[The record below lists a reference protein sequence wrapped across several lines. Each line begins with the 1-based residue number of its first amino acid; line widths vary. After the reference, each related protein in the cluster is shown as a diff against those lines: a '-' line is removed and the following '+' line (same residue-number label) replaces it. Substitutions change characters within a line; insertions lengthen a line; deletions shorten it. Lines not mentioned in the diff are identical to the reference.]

1 MRECALFVLPSW
13 YEGLGNVYLEAMS
26 AERPAIACRG
36 QGIEEVIH
44 HGENGWLIEPK
55 NLSDLTAALHS
66 LLSDQFLREKLGRNG
81 RQTVLKDYTLAHQA
95 SRLLSLY
102 RESLP

>member
-1 MRECALFVLPSW
+1 
-13 YEGLGNVYLEAMS
+13 VYLEAMS

-44 HGENGWLIEPK
+44 HGENGWVIEPK
-55 NLSDLTAALHS
+55 NLTDLTAAPRA
-66 LLSDQFLREKLGRNG
+66 LLSDQLLSEKLACNG
-81 RQTVLKDYTLAHQA
+81 RQTLLQGYALAHQA
-95 SRLLSLY
+95 SQLLSIY

>member
-1 MRECALFVLPSW
+1 MPSY

-44 HGENGWLIEPK
+44 HGENGWLIQPK
-55 NLSDLTAALHS
+55 NLAALTAALHA
-66 LLSDQFLREKLGRNG
+66 LLSDQPLREKLGHNG
-81 RQTVLKDYTLAHQA
+81 RQTVLQGYTLAHQA
-95 SRLLSLY
+95 SRLLSIY